1 MRTPGFDNLAQRDW
15 TPQRSEGA
23 PQGRENATSVFES
36 IPRWSLVRS
45 REVSAGFF
53 VYGGEGSPM
62 RTPGFDNLAQRDWT
76 PQRSEGAPQ
85 GRENATSVFESI
97 PRWSLVRSREVSAG
111 FFVYG
116 GEGSPMRT
124 PGGLSDSGTIYCA
137 GGRAAQIN
145 PISRYIEPLCASKSC
160 SFGLALPPCSLRLPK
175 ADRPPGS
182 TISRS
187 EIGRRSAAKAPRG
200 GEKTPKRFR
209 VNPSVAAR
217 QVTGSPSGSCGLSRR
232 RRADRLK
239 QFVEPG
245 VRIQGGVRLNARR
258 YDPAAHAQ
266 TWGHPSAFATRRG
279 CSQRSWGLA
288 QTDGLRRAATPKA
301 ASRHRLRVAG
311 SGTPTRKFG
320 R

>member
-1 MRTPGFDNLAQRDW
+1 MHEVRAPQQKSFGEVPEWSNGADSKSVDRVIGPGVRIPPSPPYTKEPASAGFFVYGGEGSPMRTPGFDNLAQRDW

-124 PGGLSDSGTIYCA
+124 PGGLSDLGTIYCA
-137 GGRAAQIN
+137 GRRASPN
-145 PISRYIEPLCASKSC
+145 KLDS
-160 SFGLALPPCSLRLPK
+160 SLHRTTMRLEIVFIWT
-175 ADRPPGS
+175 RPPTMLA
-182 TISRS
+182 TI
-187 EIGRRSAAKAPRG
+187 A
-200 GEKTPKRFR
+200 
-209 VNPSVAAR
+209 
-217 QVTGSPSGSCGLSRR
+217 
-232 RRADRLK
+232 
-239 QFVEPG
+239 
-245 VRIQGGVRLNARR
+245 
-258 YDPAAHAQ
+258 
-266 TWGHPSAFATRRG
+266 
-279 CSQRSWGLA
+279 
-288 QTDGLRRAATPKA
+288 
-301 ASRHRLRVAG
+301 
-311 SGTPTRKFG
+311 
-320 R
+320 